1 MCSTFLKNK
10 WLILQQIKWYNIM
23 TITRGDWEMD
33 NRPLYKQLTEELI
46 AYIQENLE
54 VGDALASERTLMQQ
68 TQMSRTTIRLAM
80 KELETS
86 GYIKT
91 EHGRGRFV
99 VNKEIN
105 NYNLAGMYSFSEHMK
120 LLGHNPT
127 TEIITTEILEAD
139 SPLLKNMPLVIS
151 PPLVHFKR
159 VRLADK
165 EPMILEDTYLPQK
178 SFPGIEKLVSNT
190 RGLYEVLQTDFET
203 IIKKAE
209 DEMFARIAEEETA
222 DFLNIQSGD
231 PVIEILRKTYDTKN
245 NLIEFTHSFARSDKF
260 SYRILHTRE

>member
-1 MCSTFLKNK
+1 
-10 WLILQQIKWYNIM
+10 
-23 TITRGDWEMD
+23 MD
-33 NRPLYKQLTEELI
+33 TRPLYKQLTQELI
-46 AYIQENLE
+46 TYIQENLE
-54 VGDALASERTLMQQ
+54 VGDILASERKLMQQ
-68 TQMSRTTIRLAM
+68 TKMSRTTIRLAM

-127 TEIITTEILEAD
+127 TEILTAEILQANDELTNKVKVA
-139 SPLLKNMPLVIS
+139 L
-151 PPLVHFKR
+151 PPPFVHFKR
-159 VRLADK
+159 IRLADK

-178 SFPGIEKLVSNT
+178 KFPGIENLVSNT
-190 RGLYEVLQTDFET
+190 RGLYEVLQSNFET

-209 DEMFARIAEEETA
+209 DEMFAKIAEEETA
-222 DFLNIQSGD
+222 SFLNIQMGD

-260 SYRILHTRE
+260 SYRIIHTRE